1 MRVVNLSRGGWRYAP
16 LERNPVMLRKFRL
29 TLPGT
34 IVLALLLVFQSAFS
48 KASAQDALTVWESFD
63 FTKRTIELRELN
75 GLAPEDLKMLRGI
88 IFGRHGRVFKDPD
101 IKRYLAERPWFK
113 PDPNFQ
119 NSVLNDTERQNLDVI
134 REAEARQHEY
144 VQPGDLRFYRDRL
157 LTVKQL
163 GEHSGGE
170 WRVLAAEVEAIHGRR
185 FDEEPWLQK
194 YFEERYWYASNAH
207 YEAKQLSEIERK
219 NIQTILAAQKKQ
231 RRLAI
236 SPGDMELFQD
246 HPITE
251 EMLHGLSLYEL
262 RLLRNEVYA
271 RRGMVFGPPWLSQY
285 FYAQPWYDPST
296 EENPKTPELGPIEKQ
311 NVEAI
316 VNYERKLH
324 DQLTTKPI
332 TRRML
337 EGMFRE
343 DARKLRNEIYAR
355 HGKVFKEQELRNYF
369 SSLDWYKPDR
379 KYTDAS
385 LTAIERK
392 NAATILAYER
402 KADSVN
408 DAIEG

>member
-1 MRVVNLSRGGWRYAP
+1 
-16 LERNPVMLRKFRL
+16 MLRKFRL

-34 IVLALLLVFQSAFS
+34 IALALLLVFQSAFS
-48 KASAQDALTVWESFD
+48 TALGQDALTVWESFD
-63 FTKRTIELRELN
+63 FTKRTIELSQLN
-75 GLAPEDLKMLRGI
+75 GMAPDDLKMLRGI

-119 NSVLNDTERQNLDVI
+119 NSLLNDTERQNLDVI
-134 REAEARQHEY
+134 REAEARQHEF

-194 YFEERYWYASNAH
+194 YFEERYWYASNAG
-207 YEAKQLSEIERK
+207 YEAKQLSEIERR

-246 HPITE
+246 HSITE

-311 NVEAI
+311 NVEVI

-324 DQLTTKPI
+324 DELMTKPV

>member
-1 MRVVNLSRGGWRYAP
+1 MF
-16 LERNPVMLRKFRL
+16 RKFRL
-29 TLPGT
+29 TLTGT
-34 IVLALLLVFQSAFS
+34 LVLALLLVVQSTFS
-48 KASAQDALTVWESFD
+48 TALAQDALTVWESYD
-63 FTKRTIELRELN
+63 FTKRAIELSQLK
-75 GLAPEDLKMLRGI
+75 GMSPEDLKMLRGI
-88 IFGRHGRVFKDPD
+88 IFGRHGRIFKDPE

-119 NSVLNDTERQNLDVI
+119 NSVLNDTERRNLDVI
-134 REAEARQHEY
+134 REAEARQHEF

-157 LTVKQL
+157 LSVKQL

-170 WRVLAAEVEAIHGRR
+170 WRVLSAEVEAIHGRR
-185 FDEEPWLQK
+185 FDDEPWLQK
-194 YFEERYWYASNAH
+194 YFEERYWYAPDPG
-207 YEAKQLSEIERK
+207 YDAKRLSEIERK
-219 NIQTILAAQKKQ
+219 NIQTILSAQKKQ

-271 RRGMVFGPPWLSQY
+271 RRGMVFGPAWLSQY
-285 FYAQPWYDPST
+285 FYAQPWYEPST

-324 DQLTTKPI
+324 DQLTTRPI

-379 KYTDAS
+379 KYNDAQ

>member
-1 MRVVNLSRGGWRYAP
+1 
-16 LERNPVMLRKFRL
+16 MLWKFRS
-29 TLPGT
+29 TLRAAL
-34 IVLALLLVFQSAFS
+34 VLALLLVVQSTFS
-48 KASAQDALTVWESFD
+48 TAPAQDALTVWESYD
-63 FTKRTIELRELN
+63 FTKRSIQLSQLE
-75 GLAPEDLKMLRGI
+75 GMSPDDLKMLRGI
-88 IFGRHGRVFKDPD
+88 IFGRHGRIFKDPE

-119 NSVLNDTERQNLDVI
+119 NSVLNETERQNLDVI
-134 REAEARQHEY
+134 REAESRQHEF

-157 LTVKQL
+157 LTIKQL

-170 WRVLAAEVEAIHGRR
+170 WRVLGAEVEAIHGRR
-185 FDEEPWLQK
+185 FDDEPWLQK
-194 YFEERYWYASNAH
+194 YFEERYWYAPNPG
-207 YEAKQLSEIERK
+207 YDAKQLSEIERK

-271 RRGMVFGPPWLSQY
+271 RRGMVFGPAWLSQY
-285 FYAQPWYDPST
+285 FYAQPWYEPSP

-316 VNYERKLH
+316 VAYERKLH

-343 DARKLRNEIYAR
+343 DARNLRNEIYAR

-379 KYTDAS
+379 KYNDAQ
-385 LTAIERK
+385 LTAIERR

>member
-1 MRVVNLSRGGWRYAP
+1 MF
-16 LERNPVMLRKFRL
+16 RKFGL
-29 TLPGT
+29 TATLT
-34 IVLALLLVFQSAFS
+34 LALLLVFQSTFS
-48 KASAQDALTVWESFD
+48 TATTAQDALAKWEGVEFA
-63 FTKRTIELRELN
+63 KRSVQLSELE
-75 GLAPEDLKMLRGI
+75 GLSLDDLKMLRGI
-88 IFGRHGRVFKDPD
+88 IFGRHGRIFKDPD

-119 NSVLNDTERQNLDVI
+119 NSMLNDTERRNLDVI
-134 REAEARQHEY
+134 REAEARQHEF

-157 LTVKQL
+157 LTVEQL
-163 GEHSGGE
+163 GEHTGGE
-170 WRVLAAEVEAIHGRR
+170 WRVLGAEVEAIHGKR
-185 FDEEPWLQK
+185 FDDEAWLQK
-194 YFEERYWYASNAH
+194 YFEERYWYAADPQ
-207 YEAKQLSEIERK
+207 YDAKKLSEIERK

-251 EMLHGLSLYEL
+251 EKLQGLSLYEL

-271 RRGMVFGPPWLSQY
+271 RRGMVFNTPWLAQY
-285 FYAQPWYDPST
+285 FFAQPWYEPSQ
-296 EENPKTPELGPIEKQ
+296 EENPKTPELSPIEKQ
-311 NVEAI
+311 NVEVI
-316 VNYERKLH
+316 VKYERKLH
-324 DQLTTKPI
+324 DQLTTTPI
-332 TRRML
+332 TRSMI

-355 HGKVFKEQELRNYF
+355 HGKIFKEKDLRNYF
-369 SSLDWYKPDR
+369 SSLAWYKPDP

-385 LTAIERK
+385 LTARERS

>member
-1 MRVVNLSRGGWRYAP
+1 
-16 LERNPVMLRKFRL
+16 MLRKFRL
-29 TLPGT
+29 TLTGT
-34 IVLALLLVFQSAFS
+34 LVLALLLAVQSTFS
-48 KASAQDALTVWESFD
+48 TATAQDALTVWESYD
-63 FTKRTIELRELN
+63 FTKSPLKLSQLE
-75 GLAPEDLKMLRGI
+75 GMSPEDLKMLRGI
-88 IFGRHGRVFKDPD
+88 IFGRHGRIFKDPE

-157 LTVKQL
+157 LTIKQL

-170 WRVLAAEVEAIHGRR
+170 WRVLSAEVEAIHGRR
-185 FDEEPWLQK
+185 FDNEPWLQK
-194 YFEERYWYASNAH
+194 YFEERYWYASNPG
-207 YEAKQLSEIERK
+207 YDAKQLSEIERK

-285 FYAQPWYDPST
+285 FYAQPWYEPST

-316 VNYERKLH
+316 VAYERKLH
-324 DQLTTKPI
+324 DELITKPI

-355 HGKVFKEQELRNYF
+355 HGKIFKEQELRNYF

-379 KYTDAS
+379 KYHDAQ
-385 LTAIERK
+385 LTAIERR